1 VVIIY
6 LRDGKV
12 ERVAADCATRID
24 PVFVFNVSDADA
36 EPELKMTDTMT
47 AAERKFCIEGRLK

>member
-1 VVIIY
+1 MILIY

-24 PVFVFNVSDADA
+24 PVFVFDVSDADG
-36 EPELKMTDTMT
+36 EPELKMSDAMT
-47 AAERKFCIEGRLK
+47 TAERKFCVEGRG